1 MNLMSDELDRPREAC
16 GVFGIYAPGVDVA
29 RISFFAL
36 YALQHRGQESAGI
49 ATSDGTSAAVHK
61 DMGLVAQV
69 FNEDNL
75 SQLEGH
81 LAVGQTRYSTTG
93 SSHLRNAQPYL
104 IETMHGPLGVGH
116 NGNLTNAPQLR
127 QRLLERGVGLTS
139 STDSEVITQMLAAP
153 APGSSNG
160 AADWEARI
168 ASFMGAA
175 EGAYS
180 LVVLTRDA
188 VFGVRD
194 PHGFRPLCI
203 GRLEQRD
210 ISPPG
215 EAGGKAPP
223 PQAGVGGHALLPLQW
238 GEGAAAAEAVGVGG
252 YVLASESCALGTIG
266 ASYVREIEPGEI
278 IRLDRDGMHSTRG
291 PVPAT
296 PSLCVFEY
304 VYFARPDSVLEGQ
317 TIHRVRQQLGEA
329 LAREA
334 PVDADLVVGVPDSAT
349 PAAIGYAIASGIP
362 YTEGLIKNRYIGRT
376 FIQPSDELR
385 RSGVHL
391 KYNPLESNLAGQRVV
406 LIDDSIV
413 RGNTAGPLVN
423 LLREGGA
430 AEVHVRVSSPP
441 VRHPCFMGI
450 DMADSEELI
459 GYVKD
464 VEEIREHIGADSLAY
479 LSQGGMMQAVT
490 AATGT
495 GDAHCNACFSGEYP
509 LELSGYWETRDKNA
523 FQGAWAE
530 GATSE
535 NGAEQ

>member
-1 MNLMSDELDRPREAC
+1 MGSFLEDDLLDRPHEEC
-16 GVFGIYAPGVDVA
+16 GVFGIYAPGTDVA
-29 RISFFAL
+29 RVAFFAL

-49 ATSDGTSAAVHK
+49 ATSDGVSASVHK

-75 SQLEGH
+75 SKLEGL

-127 QRLLERGVGLTS
+127 NQLLERGVGLTS

-153 APGSSNG
+153 APGTGNG
-160 AADWEARI
+160 MPDWEARI
-168 ASFMGAA
+168 GNFMAEA

-203 GRLEQRD
+203 GRLED
-210 ISPPG
+210 
-215 EAGGKAPP
+215 
-223 PQAGVGGHALLPLQW
+223 
-238 GEGAAAAEAVGVGG
+238 GG
-252 YVLASESCALGTIG
+252 YVVASESCALGTVG
-266 ASYVREIEPGEI
+266 ASFVREVEPGEI
-278 IRLDRDGMHSTRG
+278 IRLDHEGMHSVPG
-291 PVPAT
+291 PVAPEPA
-296 PSLCVFEY
+296 LCVFEY
-304 VYFARPDSVLEGQ
+304 VYFARPDSVFEGQ
-317 TIHRVRQQLGEA
+317 TIHRVRQRLGEV
-329 LAREA
+329 LAAEA
-334 PVDADLVVGVPDSAT
+334 PADADLVVGVPDSAT

-376 FIQPSDELR
+376 FIEPSDQLR

-391 KYNPLESNLAGQRVV
+391 KYNPLESNLAGRRVV
-406 LIDDSIV
+406 LVDDSIV
-413 RGNTAGPLVN
+413 RGNTAGPLVA

-459 GYVKD
+459 GFVKNT
-464 VEEIREHIGADSLAY
+464 EEIRQHIGADSLAY
-479 LSQGGMMQAVT
+479 LSEEGMMSAVT
-490 AATGT
+490 AESTNGAG
-495 GDAHCNACFSGEYP
+495 HCNACFSGDYP
-509 LELSGYWETRDKNA
+509 IQLDGYWEARDKNA
-523 FQGAWAE
+523 FQGAW
-530 GATSE
+530 SE
-535 NGAEQ
+535 DGDTQ